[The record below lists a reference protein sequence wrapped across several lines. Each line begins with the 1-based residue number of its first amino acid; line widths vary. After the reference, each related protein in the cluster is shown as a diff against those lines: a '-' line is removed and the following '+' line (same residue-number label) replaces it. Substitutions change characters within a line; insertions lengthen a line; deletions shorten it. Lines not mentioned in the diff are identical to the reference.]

1 MPSKMNHITTKTHA
15 RPQLAPTLRLPRDSI
30 LSRHHWRWG
39 ELAWLVAAAGCF
51 FVFPEYL
58 ALGTSVLV
66 MVLLVLSYDLL
77 LGFSGVLSLG
87 HSVFFGLGAFIAG
100 WLSLAGWTEPISV
113 VLLAGVSAAVLGA
126 LLGPFLLRL
135 TGLPLMMVTLALGV
149 LVFEAAHKAT
159 RLTGGDDG
167 LSGIQF
173 APILGMFD
181 WGLGGATSY
190 LYVLGWLT
198 VLFLVLKRIVASPFG
213 VMLQGIR
220 ENPARMRLI
229 GNRVVPHLTLAYVM
243 SGAVAGMA
251 GALFTQANA
260 FVGLG
265 VFALDTSVDVLVMLV
280 LGGIGG
286 LYGALLGAPAYMLI
300 KHFSSQWN
308 PYSWMLIIGLLLIV
322 VVLQGRGGLL
332 AMLQAAIGKFG
343 LARPRQP
350 EEHA

>member
-1 MPSKMNHITTKTHA
+1 MACSYAAKRHDAMT
-15 RPQLAPTLRLPRDSI
+15 QLPRDSI
-30 LSRHHWRWG
+30 LSRHHWRAG
-39 ELAWLVAAAGCF
+39 EWVWLAAAVACYF
-51 FVFPEYL
+51 LFPEYL
-58 ALGTSVLV
+58 ALGTSVMV

-87 HSVFFGLGAFIAG
+87 HAVFFGLGAFVAG
-100 WLSLAGWTEPISV
+100 WLALAGWVEPVSV
-113 VLLAGVSAAVLGA
+113 VLLGGVAAAVLAAVLG
-126 LLGPFLLRL
+126 PFVLRL
-135 TGLPLMMVTLALGV
+135 SGLPLMMVTLAFGV

-173 APILGMFD
+173 APILGVFE

-190 LYVLGWLT
+190 LYVLAWLV
-198 VLFLVLKRIVASPFG
+198 VLFLVLKRIVSSPFG

-220 ENPARMRLI
+220 ENPSRMRVM
-229 GNRVVPHLTLAYVM
+229 GNRVAPHLTLAYVA
-243 SGAVAGMA
+243 SAAVAGMA

-286 LYGALLGAPAYMLI
+286 LYGAFIGAPAYMLL
-300 KHFSSQWN
+300 KHFASQWN
-308 PYSWMLIIGLLLIV
+308 PYSWMLIIGVLLIA

-332 AMLQAAIGKFG
+332 AILQAVTRRVRGSKA
-343 LARPRQP
+343 
-350 EEHA
+350 

>member
-1 MPSKMNHITTKTHA
+1 MTS
-15 RPQLAPTLRLPRDSI
+15 LPRDSI
-30 LSRHHWRWG
+30 LARHHWHVG
-39 ELAWLVAAAGCF
+39 ELAWLAAAGACYF
-51 FVFPEYL
+51 IFPEYL

-77 LGFSGVLSLG
+77 LGFAGVLSLG
-87 HSVFFGLGAFIAG
+87 HAVFFGLGAFVAG
-100 WLSLAGWTEPISV
+100 WLALAGWTEPLSV
-113 VLLAGVSAAVLGA
+113 VLAGGLAAAVLAA
-126 LLGPFLLRL
+126 LLGPFVLRL
-135 TGLPLMMVTLALGV
+135 SGLPLMMVTLAFGV

-159 RLTGGDDG
+159 GLTGGDDG

-173 APILGMFD
+173 APIFGVFD

-190 LYVLGWLT
+190 LYVLAWVV
-198 VLFLVLKRIVASPFG
+198 VLFLVLKRVVSSPFG

-220 ENPARMRLI
+220 ENPARMRVI
-229 GNRVVPHLTLAYVM
+229 GNRVVPHLTLAYVL
-243 SGAVAGMA
+243 SGAVAGIA

-286 LYGALLGAPAYMLI
+286 LYGAFVGVPVYMLL

-308 PYSWMLIIGLLLIV
+308 PYSWMLLIGVLLIA
-322 VVLQGRGGLL
+322 VVLQGRGGLI
-332 AMLQAAIGKFG
+332 AILQIAARRTFG
-343 LARPRQP
+343 SKT
-350 EEHA
+350 